1 MAHYETPTY
10 KVIKKDGNIEI
21 RRYNEFKTTSIDE
34 NKLSG
39 YSGFDHLFGYI
50 SGNNESHEKI
60 SMTVPVINEISPESM
75 SMEFVVPSK
84 YMASTPK
91 PTDPLL
97 ITKTY
102 PAHFAVSLRFSG
114 SAAREKRLDQKVEE
128 LANWI
133 RKQNLKSRGKVRL
146 ARFNPPFVPPFLRH
160 NEVIFEL
167 NLPEDYQFKD

>member
-21 RRYNEFKTTSIDE
+21 RRYDDFKTTSIDE

-50 SGNNESHEKI
+50 SGNNENHEKI
-60 SMTVPVINEISPESM
+60 SMTVPVINEISPQSM

-102 PAHFAVSLRFSG
+102 PAHFAAALTFSG
-114 SAAREKRLDQKVEE
+114 SAARETLVDKKVVE
-128 LANWI
+128 LSLWLKKA
-133 RKQNLKSRGKVRL
+133 NLKSRGKVRL
-146 ARFNPPFVPPFLRH
+146 ARFNTPFSLPFLRH